1 MSLAAHNAAHR
12 GGRAGTMSKKRC
24 LHSKGKRDC
33 VTCTPCPHGK
43 LERNCAEC
51 NSCPHGKLRGDCAEC
66 NPCPH
71 GKVKGSCADCNPCPH
86 GKLKKNCADCNPCPH
101 GKVKNSC
108 AECNPCPHGKVKG
121 SCADCNP
128 CPHGKVKNNC
138 LTCKGCPHGKRTSR
152 CAACK
157 AARAASPSSKRI
169 KRARSSSPENKPEP
183 EIKLDP
189 EIKQAP
195 EIKRDPEIVVANQD
209 TLGDEWYDDDVQ
221 VVMRTPADLKREEDD
236 RREDELRWNTLGT
249 AGKHSRPK
257 PAEMID
263 LTDHTDE
270 DEDKGEGVIHDSQPQ
285 NPGAVWYTHK
295 TCGFEKNF
303 YLCTNY
309 GYLRIRCD
317 RCRQWFCTM
326 YGGDMRRSTT

>member
-1 MSLAAHNAAHR
+1 
-12 GGRAGTMSKKRC
+12 
-24 LHSKGKRDC
+24 
-33 VTCTPCPHGK
+33 
-43 LERNCAEC
+43 
-51 NSCPHGKLRGDCAEC
+51 
-66 NPCPH
+66 
-71 GKVKGSCADCNPCPH
+71 
-86 GKLKKNCADCNPCPH
+86 
-101 GKVKNSC
+101 
-108 AECNPCPHGKVKG
+108 VKG

-169 KRARSSSPENKPEP
+169 KRARSSSPETKPEP

-236 RREDELRWNTLGT
+236 IREDELRWNTLGT

>member
-1 MSLAAHNAAHR
+1 M
-12 GGRAGTMSKKRC
+12 GGKRC
-24 LHSKGKRDC
+24 LHGKMKYSCTDC
-33 VTCTPCPHGK
+33 
-43 LERNCAEC
+43 R
-51 NSCPHGKLRGDCAEC
+51 
-66 NPCPH
+66 
-71 GKVKGSCADCNPCPH
+71 
-86 GKLKKNCADCNPCPH
+86 
-101 GKVKNSC
+101 
-108 AECNPCPHGKVKG
+108 PCPHGKVKG

-236 RREDELRWNTLGT
+236 IREDELRWNTLGT

-285 NPGAVWYTHK
+285 NHGAVWYTHK

-309 GYLRIRCD
+309 GYLRIRCG
-317 RCRQWFCTM
+317 RCRQCFCTM
-326 YGGDMRRSTT
+326 YGGDMRSSTT